1 MAKYG
6 WMSDE
11 IIDSVKDLLDKL
23 SDVDIAIENVVD
35 TIKYDVEDYEDTEVE
50 EIMDELSWDFSGSIG
65 ELINRLEDLFEVEL

>member
-1 MAKYG
+1 MAKYA

-35 TIKYDVEDYEDTEVE
+35 TIKYDVEDYEDTEVDG
-50 EIMDELSWDFSGSIG
+50 IIDELSWDFSGEIG
-65 ELINRLEDLFEVEL
+65 VLMSRLEELFDVTL

>member
-11 IIDSVKDLLDKL
+11 IIDSVKDLIDKL
-23 SDVDIAIENVVD
+23 TDVDIAIENVVD

-50 EIMDELSWDFSGSIG
+50 EIMDDLSWDFSGSIG

>member
-35 TIKYDVEDYEDTEVE
+35 TIKYDVEDYDDTEVDD
-50 EIMDELSWDFSGSIG
+50 IMDELSWDFSGSIG
-65 ELINRLEDLFEVEL
+65 ELINRLEDLFGVEL

>member
-35 TIKYDVEDYEDTEVE
+35 TIKYDVEDYDDTEVDD
-50 EIMDELSWDFSGSIG
+50 IMDDLSWDFSGSIG
-65 ELINRLEDLFEVEL
+65 ELINRLEDLFGVEL